1 MRKTSRLF
9 AVLILLFVVVLFSII
24 NSQQIE
30 VDFLV
35 TQLNLPL
42 VIVIIGAVFV
52 GALIVALVMTS
63 GMWQKNR
70 KIKELQQ
77 KVSGYEQNMA
87 ERVEREVSEQIGDLE
102 ERLKEKE
109 LELSD
114 LKHQMV
120 NQMMTENTEETDVID
135 NVY

>member
-42 VIVIIGAVFV
+42 VIVIIGAVFI
-52 GALIVALVMTS
+52 GALIVAIVMTS

-70 KIKELQQ
+70 KIKELEQ
-77 KVSGYEQNMA
+77 KVSGYETNMA
-87 ERVEREVSEQIGDLE
+87 ERVQSEVSGQVGELE

-120 NQMMTENTEETDVID
+120 NQMMTESSEEIDTID

>member
-120 NQMMTENTEETDVID
+120 NQMMTENTEETDVIN